1 VHAISKARRARL
13 QAHEAS
19 MRKQEEGGLGEEL
32 KATAAVDMDII
43 ESIPSVPTME
53 QLPYLDIEYVKT

>member
-1 VHAISKARRARL
+1 
-13 QAHEAS
+13 